1 MRRASAFIL
10 LSAALSAPALASAAP
25 APATLSAFRN
35 TVVADS
41 ASGNAYAA
49 GLTVT
54 LVAPVAGDF
63 SSLAGSMLVAAPVAG
78 DALLIGGSAALRAP
92 VTGDVRAIGGR
103 LSFYSP
109 IGGDLAAI
117 GASVRDEGK
126 SAGSVFVAAFDAAL
140 AGGADGPV
148 RIYGNS
154 VSLSGEYAKDVQVV
168 SSGRL
173 TLLPGT
179 IIRGKLV
186 YRAPEPA
193 EIPNSAKVLGGIAYT
208 NTSYLPSSSASR
220 VLSYLSIGIFLLV
233 RILGALILAG
243 LFAGLFPR
251 FAESFARRADT
262 ARLRSTLLTALLGF
276 AALVATPVLLVLLA
290 LTFVGLGIAAL
301 LFVLYL
307 LLAFLAAIYAGILTG
322 ALAVRRFGRRETVR
336 WSDGVLGMLVLSL
349 ILLVPYA
356 GPLLVA
362 LLMMYC
368 AGALLLQFFQFAFLR
383 S

>member
-1 MRRASAFIL
+1 MSRIIL
-10 LSAALSAPALASAAP
+10 LAAALSVPLLASAAP
-25 APATLSAFRN
+25 APSAFSAFRN
-35 TVVADS
+35 TVVADL

-54 LVAPVAGDF
+54 LVAPIAGDF
-63 SSLAGSMLVAAPVAG
+63 SSLAGSTLVAAPVAG
-78 DALLIGGSAALRAP
+78 DALLIGGSAAVRAP
-92 VTGDVRAIGGR
+92 VMGDARAIGGK

-109 IGGDLAAI
+109 TGGDLAAI

-126 SAGSVFVAAFDAAL
+126 SGGSVFIAAFDASL
-140 AGGADGPV
+140 AGGATGPV

-154 VSLSGEYAKDVQVV
+154 VSLAGEYASDVQVV

-179 IIRGKLV
+179 IIHGKLV
-186 YRAPEPA
+186 YKAPEPA
-193 EIPNSAKVLGGIAYT
+193 EIPASAKVLGGISYAS
-208 NTSYLPSSSASR
+208 TSYLPSAGASR
-220 VLSYLSIGIFLLV
+220 ALSYLSIGIFLLV
-233 RILGALILAG
+233 RVLGALILAG

-251 FAESFARRADT
+251 FSESFARRADT
-262 ARLRSTLLTALLGF
+262 ARFRSTLLTTLLGF
-276 AALVATPVLLVLLA
+276 AALAATPVLLLLLA

-301 LFVLYL
+301 LFILYL

-322 ALAVRRFGRRETVR
+322 ALAVRRFGKRETIR

-349 ILLVPYA
+349 IVLVPYA
-356 GPLLVA
+356 GPFVAA

-368 AGALLLQFFQFAFLR
+368 AGALLLQFFQFAFSR
-383 S
+383 A